1 MSYTSES
8 SDSDSDTERANFVS
22 TTAVGEPYCRF
33 QGAYLSNLLKLLN
46 EGERMG
52 VGDVVRWH
60 PKIANSLQINWKALN
75 QNFDVVHPVLVRY
88 KISRASNQRKCVRPT
103 MNRKLRE
110 WSFKMVCDGTP
121 WVSYIYESALFRQGG
136 LHTGLPVARRRRRST

>member
-1 MSYTSES
+1 MSYTSDS
-8 SDSDSDTERANFVS
+8 SDSAGEDERESFVS

-52 VGDVVRWH
+52 VGGVVRWH
-60 PKIANSLQINWKALN
+60 PKIANSLQINWKALH
-75 QNFDVVHPVLVRY
+75 QDFDEVHPVLVRY

-121 WVSYIYESALFRQGG
+121 WVSYIYESALFCKAG
-136 LHTGLPVARRRRRST
+136 LHAGLPVARRRRSST